1 MLFFGNQQFPGSVP
15 PPKPPQNTDER
26 VDEYLNRLL
35 ITTIYDKRQQHYALD
50 DFIYLQTLRDTMGQ
64 MVKQILLDAH
74 FAKDSFTFEKVSE
87 TLLSKLIVKYPNL
100 QNSVGARTLSNF
112 SLSNHPHS
120 GELIL
125 ALFDNAFTSGDVFGH
140 IREKDFLS
148 LQQPPQQ
155 HSEEPPIHHSEIR
168 KKRGVTHSVAKWLFK
183 NPRVDQFWAIME
195 KYGLKKEFYVLKSE
209 NLMPRAVSIPND
221 MDNYKRLDLWKELLK
236 NNFLDKKVMGLDEH
250 KFQGMDKDFWTL
262 RDPKQEWIDGKHTE
276 QQNDEEKDTWDNAF
290 DYISLPQRVGEE
302 TFRKRRSLN
311 KRKIPKSYEEE

>member
-1 MLFFGNQQFPGSVP
+1 
-15 PPKPPQNTDER
+15 
-26 VDEYLNRLL
+26 
-35 ITTIYDKRQQHYALD
+35 
-50 DFIYLQTLRDTMGQ
+50 
-64 MVKQILLDAH
+64 
-74 FAKDSFTFEKVSE
+74 
-87 TLLSKLIVKYPNL
+87 
-100 QNSVGARTLSNF
+100 
-112 SLSNHPHS
+112 
-120 GELIL
+120 
-125 ALFDNAFTSGDVFGH
+125 
-140 IREKDFLS
+140 
-148 LQQPPQQ
+148 
-155 HSEEPPIHHSEIR
+155 
-168 KKRGVTHSVAKWLFK
+168 
-183 NPRVDQFWAIME
+183 ME